1 MAVVVIILTLAAI
14 AVCCTGVGILVCCIA
29 WLKRSESVW
38 TKAEKEEIELVKKER
53 KNEELHVGYLKTKE
67 AKLHKQTG
75 FTNLRAYEIPVSA
88 TGITSTGLAA
98 KSVEI
103 TQNAAYIETHHLA
116 HTQEDNLQVADIK
129 STSNT
134 EIKAVQNAAYKP
146 TQSHTTEPGH
156 ASSVSTDESVYTYIS
171 SEEANSTMNMA
182 SNVAYLCS
190 HHHTLDVIYEETLPD
205 SDISRDRTQAGHNS
219 AYNLNVHAYTKS
231 ETML

>member
-38 TKAEKEEIELVKKER
+38 TKAEKEDIEIVKKET
-53 KNEELHVGYLKTKE
+53 KKEELHVGHLKTKAE
-67 AKLHKQTG
+67 LHKQTG

-103 TQNAAYIETHHLA
+103 AQNAAYIETRHLA
-116 HTQEDNLQVADIK
+116 HIQEDNLQVADIK
-129 STSNT
+129 STNNT

-146 TQSHTTEPGH
+146 THSHTTEPGH
-156 ASSVSTDESVYTYIS
+156 TSSVSTDESVYTYIS
-171 SEEANSTMNMA
+171 SEEANSAMKMA
-182 SNVAYLCS
+182 SNVAYLRS
-190 HHHTLDVIYEETLPD
+190 HHHTLDVIYEETPPD
-205 SDISRDRTQAGHNS
+205 SAISRDRTHNS
-219 AYNLNVHAYTKS
+219 AHNLNVHAYTKS
-231 ETML
+231 ETTL